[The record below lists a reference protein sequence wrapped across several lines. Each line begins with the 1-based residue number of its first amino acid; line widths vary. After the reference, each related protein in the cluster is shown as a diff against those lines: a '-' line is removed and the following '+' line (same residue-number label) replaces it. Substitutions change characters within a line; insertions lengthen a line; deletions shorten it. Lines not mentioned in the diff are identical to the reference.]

1 MLTHLQLDDLAVQ
14 LVDSLGLGGHLDLQ
28 LGSGFVH
35 QIDGFVRQ
43 EPLADIPVLVNIC
56 TRKLFNLII
65 IPLLDINMMLIPV

>member
-28 LGSGFVH
+28 LGSGFIH

-56 TRKLFNLII
+56 TS
-65 IPLLDINMMLIPV
+65 